1 MLERRRA
8 ARNYHIVP
16 GEQDDDEEHDIE
28 LGHAVAAQQG
38 QESGVIP
45 SSQPLDVTEE
55 LDNWDEN
62 AEDWDQD
69 DPTDQRDGQDQKTPV
84 SPTDEAA
91 ESKKRSD

>member
-8 ARNYHIVP
+8 ARNYHIVA
-16 GEQDDDEEHDIE
+16 GEDDHDQEHDVE
-28 LGHAVAAQQG
+28 LGEGVGHQEG

-45 SSQPLDVTEE
+45 ASTTPNVSEE

-62 AEDWDQD
+62 AEDWDEE
-69 DPTDQRDGQDQKTPV
+69 PAEAGAVGTSVEDGV
-84 SPTDEAA
+84 